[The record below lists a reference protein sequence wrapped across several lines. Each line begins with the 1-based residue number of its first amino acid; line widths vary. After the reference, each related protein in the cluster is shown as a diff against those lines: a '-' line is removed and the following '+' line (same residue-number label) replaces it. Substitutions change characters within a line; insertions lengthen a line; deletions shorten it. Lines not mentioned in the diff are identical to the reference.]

1 MKKRKVTGRKPAP
14 SVASLDNDIKVA
26 ALLTTAAIITDRDE
40 ASFFLSS
47 LAESIINAMPKGAQS
62 GAEKLVK
69 QDALKLLEALDGNG
83 KPKPRTK
90 RANA

>member
-1 MKKRKVTGRKPAP
+1 MKKRKVTDRSP
-14 SVASLDNDIKVA
+14 SDVVSMDNDIKVA

-62 GAEKLVK
+62 GATKLVK
-69 QDALKLLEALDGNG
+69 KDALKLLEALEGSD
-83 KPKPRTK
+83 KPRK
-90 RANA
+90 RAKA

>member
-1 MKKRKVTGRKPAP
+1 MTKRKPTPDVV
-14 SVASLDNDIKVA
+14 SMDNDIKVA

-62 GAEKLVK
+62 GATKLVK
-69 QDALKLLEALDGNG
+69 KDALKLLEALEGNG
-83 KPKPRTK
+83 KPTK
-90 RANA
+90 RAKA